1 MRILLLEDHHRLA
14 QAIAEGLGRFGFEV
28 DAFGTAEQGL
38 SATRSFDYD
47 AIILDLGLPDRNGLE
62 IIGELRERNA
72 ASPILI
78 LTARDKVDD
87 RVAGLDCGGDD
98 YMTKPFEIT
107 ELAAR
112 LRALLRQPGRVLGT
126 VLETGNLRLN
136 TLVRQLEVNGRVVTI
151 SRSEIGALEL
161 LMRRAGQV
169 VSKRAFQD
177 ALCGHS
183 DDAGPNTVEALISRL
198 RKRLAEVDA
207 DYSIHTLRGVGYL
220 LRE

>member
-14 QAIAEGLGRFGFEV
+14 QAIAEGLGGFGFGV

-38 SATRSFDYD
+38 SASRSLDYD
-47 AIILDLGLPDRNGLE
+47 AIILDLGLPDRDGLE
-62 IIGELRERNA
+62 IIGELRECNA

-87 RVAGLDCGGDD
+87 RVAGLDRGGDD
-98 YMTKPFEIT
+98 YLMKPFEMT

-112 LRALLRQPGRVLGT
+112 LRALLRRPGRALGT
-126 VLETGNLRLN
+126 VLETRNLRLN
-136 TLVRQLEVNGRVVTI
+136 RQVRQLEVNGRVVRI

-161 LMRRAGQV
+161 LMSRAGQV
-169 VSKRAFQD
+169 VSKRAFED

-183 DDAGPNTVEALISRL
+183 DDADPNTVEALISRL
-198 RKRLAEVDA
+198 RKRLDEVGA
-207 DYSIHTLRGVGYL
+207 DYSLHTLRGVGYL
-220 LRE
+220 LTE